1 MSLSSGKYARRL
13 QGTTTEWGRI
23 LLRDDPDVLAALA
36 AHWDGYDTLN
46 RDQNQ
51 LDDRVAAVL
60 SDTLIWGE
68 NLDAREGLRAALV
81 REIGLLE
88 GEGK

>member
-13 QGTTTEWGRI
+13 QGQRLNGEDI

-51 LDDRVAAVL
+51 LDNRVATVL

-68 NLDAREGLRAALV
+68 DLDAREGLRAALV